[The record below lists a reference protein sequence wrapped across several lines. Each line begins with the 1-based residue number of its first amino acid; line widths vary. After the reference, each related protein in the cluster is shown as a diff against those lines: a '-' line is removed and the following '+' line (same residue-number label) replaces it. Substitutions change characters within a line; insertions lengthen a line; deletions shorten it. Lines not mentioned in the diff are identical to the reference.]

1 MSKNDKINESF
12 ERVIVPV
19 DGSKRSKKAANIGC
33 FLAKSTNKKIV
44 FIHVIE
50 IPATSFPPGEQPYMP
65 KITDEIREQGKNLL
79 QDYKNLCA
87 DEQVSIHTE
96 IPEGIPYQEIIN
108 FANKDDLIILGSK
121 GHSTF
126 ERVLIGSVSEK
137 VLHHSESSVMIVR

>member
-1 MSKNDKINESF
+1 MSESAKIDESF

-19 DGSKRSKKAANIGC
+19 DGSELSKKAANIGC
-33 FLAKSTNKKIV
+33 FLAKNADKKIV

-50 IPATSFPPGEQPYMP
+50 IPATSFPPVEQPYMP
-65 KITDEIREQGKNLL
+65 KVTDKIREKGKALL

-87 DEQVSIHTE
+87 NELVSIQTKM
-96 IPEGIPYQEIIN
+96 PEGIPDQEIID
-108 FANKDDLIILGSK
+108 FADKNDLIIMGSK

>member
-1 MSKNDKINESF
+1 MSESAKIDKSF

-19 DGSKRSKKAANIGC
+19 DGSELSKKAAKIGC
-33 FLAKSTNKKIV
+33 FLAKNADKKIV

-65 KITDEIREQGKNLL
+65 KITDEIREIGKALL

-87 DEQVSIHTE
+87 DKSVSIHTE
-96 IPEGIPYQEIIN
+96 MPEGIPYQEIID
-108 FANKDDLIILGSK
+108 FANKEDLIILGSK